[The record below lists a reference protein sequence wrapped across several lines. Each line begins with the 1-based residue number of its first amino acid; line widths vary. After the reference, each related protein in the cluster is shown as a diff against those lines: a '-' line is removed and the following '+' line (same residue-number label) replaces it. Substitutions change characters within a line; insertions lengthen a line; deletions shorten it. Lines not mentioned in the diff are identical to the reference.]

1 VSAGTGEDDS
11 PARRVLERLLRR
23 AEAARLAGDPEP
35 ATLPMTG
42 KRDGA
47 EYRALRGVAE
57 FEAFHARIALAE
69 RAGAI
74 AVERDDHR
82 DDGQRLLRLTV
93 ADLPAL
99 ARELRVELLEQR
111 VAAAVAVLAP
121 WSPRFPVLEEVLRAW
136 ADGRKV
142 RGCGPEAA
150 ADLADAARV
159 ARARQADTADER
171 ILRRE
176 SVRLFG
182 SGRSKHLESL
192 TAWLDLLVTGEL
204 AASGLEKEHIW
215 SALGLRREPQPMLLA
230 GAGEVM
236 LDDGPLPLRRPYLGL
251 PAETLR
257 TLHSQARVLLTVE
270 NLASFHDAAR
280 MAASRPELLLLYTG
294 GMPSPLWR
302 AAYARILEGLSAMA
316 TVRHWGDIDEGGFRI
331 AAVLA
336 ETARAAGCELRPW
349 MMTPEALPAAV
360 AKAAP
365 VPGKAT
371 LEAMCRHA
379 ARAGWDEVAVAL
391 RARPLLLEQES
402 LDPHLPG

>member
-1 VSAGTGEDDS
+1 
-11 PARRVLERLLRR
+11 
-23 AEAARLAGDPEP
+23 
-35 ATLPMTG
+35 
-42 KRDGA
+42 
-47 EYRALRGVAE
+47 
-57 FEAFHARIALAE
+57 
-69 RAGAI
+69 
-74 AVERDDHR
+74 
-82 DDGQRLLRLTV
+82 
-93 ADLPAL
+93 
-99 ARELRVELLEQR
+99 
-111 VAAAVAVLAP
+111 
-121 WSPRFPVLEEVLRAW
+121 
-136 ADGRKV
+136 
-142 RGCGPEAA
+142 
-150 ADLADAARV
+150 
-159 ARARQADTADER
+159 
-171 ILRRE
+171 
-176 SVRLFG
+176 
-182 SGRSKHLESL
+182 
-192 TAWLDLLVTGEL
+192 
-204 AASGLEKEHIW
+204 
-215 SALGLRREPQPMLLA
+215 MLLA

-379 ARAGWDEVAVAL
+379 ARAGWDEVAAAL